1 MAKSFGLF
9 LKEYE
14 GTSWRGRYAAKH
26 WRTALRNDYLKASH
40 YTNERDVMTR
50 LRLWEGDVIHFP
62 QGVSTVWLEFR
73 AQQRVEAIAR
83 RAHKSKV

>member
-14 GTSWRGRYAAKH
+14 GTSWKGRYAAKH

-40 YTNERDVMTR
+40 YTSERDVMTR
-50 LRLWEGDVIHFP
+50 LRLWEGEVIHVH
-62 QGVSTVWLEFR
+62 QGVAIAWLQFR
-73 AQQRVEAIAR
+73 AQQRAEALAL
-83 RAHKSKV
+83 RAHNPKI